1 MTNERVREGGAA
13 VSKETDVP
21 DFCTVTRDGQLF
33 IVTMNRPEK
42 RNSMP
47 PDSHLQMEKLWDE
60 FAADPNLR
68 VGILTG
74 AGDKAFCSGSDLSG
88 YQAGYDG
95 TLPRSGGG
103 GLTHRLDCRKPIIA
117 AVNGLALGG
126 GFEIMLCCD
135 MVVATENAQFGLPE
149 PLVGAGAFGG
159 GIPRLCRKMPHA
171 IAVEIILTGRRLS
184 AAEALK
190 FGLVNQVVPQ
200 GRALEV
206 AKELARS
213 ILRGAPLSIAAS
225 KQVADMALYGKGLA
239 EILAEEDGEPKQ
251 SVMRSADLLEGINA
265 FFEKREPRWQGR

>member
-1 MTNERVREGGAA
+1 VRGGAA
-13 VSKETDVP
+13 PRRLTVS
-21 DFCTVTRDGQLF
+21 DFCTVTRDEQIF

-47 PDSHLQMEKLWDE
+47 PESHLQMEKLWDE
-60 FAADPNLR
+60 FVADPNLR

-135 MVVATENAQFGLPE
+135 LAVAAENAQFALPE

-171 IAVEIILTGRRLS
+171 IAMEIILTGRRLS
-184 AAEALK
+184 AEEALK

-200 GRALEV
+200 GGALEAAKQV
-206 AKELARS
+206 ALA

-225 KQVADMALYGKGLA
+225 KQVADMALYGKSLA
-239 EILAEEDGEPKQ
+239 DILAEEDGEPKQ
-251 SVMRSADLLEGINA
+251 SVMRSADLLEGIKA
-265 FFEKREPRWQGR
+265 FFEKRPPRWQGR